1 MNDIVSIR
9 PDSNDIS
16 SPFVSITN
24 RHYEQVKDR
33 RDRAAAQK
41 RAKRK
46 RRLDTLSLI
55 LAALITVACTA
66 GVTYLF
72 CALLTKAY

>member
-1 MNDIVSIR
+1 MNDIVTIR
-9 PDSNDIS
+9 PDTDDIS
-16 SPFVSITN
+16 SPFVAITN

-33 RDRAAAQK
+33 RNRAASQK

-55 LAALITVACTA
+55 LAALVTVACTA

>member
-9 PDSNDIS
+9 PDTDELS

-24 RHYEQVKDR
+24 RHYEQVKER
-33 RDRAAAQK
+33 RDRAASQK

-55 LAALITVACTA
+55 LAALVTVACTA

-72 CALLTKAY
+72 CALLTRTY